1 MTENINI
8 SKRFPTFVTDNT
20 PDCATVDPEAFF
32 PEKGVG
38 GHRAVKIAK
47 NICKKCPYVE
57 RCLQWAID
65 NSESGIWGGTTER
78 ERRAMRH
85 MRPAAKIRKRVA

>member
-1 MTENINI
+1 MTIDVTI
-8 SKRFPTFVTDNT
+8 STRFPIFITDEI
-20 PDCATVDPEAFF
+20 PVCATVDPEAFF

-47 NICKKCPYVE
+47 DICKKCPYIE
-57 RCLQWAID
+57 KCLQWAID

-78 ERRAMRH
+78 ERRTMRH
-85 MRPAAKIRKRVA
+85 RRTAAKIRKRVA